1 LAAVAAKKSVF
12 DELGVQVLA
21 ISADSRFTHKIWQ
34 EEELAKMVTGGFPYP
49 MLTDPGGRIGAVYG
63 VYDEAAAVD
72 MRGRFIITPEGNIV
86 AYEVLTPDVGRNVA
100 ETIRQ
105 VQAYQHVAATGEV
118 TPAGWRPGKLTL
130 KPGPALVGKVW
141 MEWKIEMA
149 FD

>member
-1 LAAVAAKKSVF
+1 MAAVAAKKSVF

-34 EEELAKMVTGGFPYP
+34 EEELAKMVPGGFPYP
-49 MLTDPGGRIGAVYG
+49 MLTDPAGRIGAAYG

-86 AYEVLTPDVGRNVA
+86 AYEVLTPDVGRFVG

-105 VQAYQHVAATGEV
+105 IQAYQHVAATGEV
-118 TPAGWRPGKLTL
+118 TPAGWRPGKKTL